1 MTEAD
6 ILRQV
11 RGGWPSPRAVKVA
24 MNNFD
29 CDEATAIDRL
39 IELRFVISEVR
50 RAFGWTLEE
59 AAVHVARLEPITP
72 ALMSRHGFTL
82 AKAIIELLRAG
93 G

>member
-1 MTEAD
+1 MTTEAD

-11 RGGWPSPRAVKVA
+11 RWPSRRAVKIA

-50 RAFGWTLEE
+50 RECGWSLEE
-59 AAVHVARLEPITP
+59 AAIHVARLEPIAR
-72 ALMSRHGFTL
+72 ALMARHGFTL
-82 AKAIIELLRAG
+82 PEAIIELLRG
-93 G
+93 GA